1 MAVVSGQVKMKL
13 LNLLFLLSTKFG
25 KKITSN
31 RFTVQRIKTTKCE
44 TAARKRRTSG
54 GVKSVAKN

>member
-25 KKITSN
+25 KKLHQIDLVSSGS
-31 RFTVQRIKTTKCE
+31 
-44 TAARKRRTSG
+44 KRRN
-54 GVKSVAKN
+54 VKPQPENEEPLVA